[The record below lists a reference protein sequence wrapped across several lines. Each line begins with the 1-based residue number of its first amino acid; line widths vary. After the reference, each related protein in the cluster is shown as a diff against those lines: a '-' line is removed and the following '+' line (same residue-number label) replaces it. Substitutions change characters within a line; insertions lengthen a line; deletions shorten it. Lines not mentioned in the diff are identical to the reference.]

1 MMATPQQAG
10 ITFCDGDE
18 EGEAGPTVA
27 EEDGVEVEMVTVAQT
42 YTPKCSDEK
51 RSKQLKA
58 RRGRGRKKKAIK
70 DVPVPP
76 TSPSFDVRVL
86 PIITTTTNHNTVE
99 QNKSSNGNS
108 PVSQSDFDV
117 TATISDDEATV
128 DTQTTD
134 NTAGHR
140 ETYSNITPDKTFEHR
155 AAVIDID
162 EEGGVKNACDK
173 LNSAKDARQLLE
185 LKKDF
190 QESDLEYGEDPD
202 EWIADLSYLREEMG
216 KISVSGASTVT
227 ETDMIL
233 HILSNL
239 PSQYDEVTP
248 KLHDRLEAGTLTLDT
263 VRTKLNEHYKGMRM
277 EDNVLFNEPGQINH
291 SNSPTSQLGFDIMAT
306 TGIDNDVRSKQDH
319 SHDAFEI
326 QRKTQAMRDLD
337 VLLADGDDESVRV
350 TFAPDVEEIVIVK
363 STSPPPTPR
372 KSKPRNDWLFS
383 CTLDDI
389 DEVVEDIVSP
399 FDIIASFISCE
410 RDDSIIIDHMENDDF
425 AD

>member
-1 MMATPQQAG
+1 MMATPQQAA
-10 ITFCDGDE
+10 IIAKEC
-18 EGEAGPTVA
+18 EAAPTVA
-27 EEDGVEVEMVTVAQT
+27 EEDGVEVEMVTPVAQT
-42 YTPKCSDEK
+42 YNCSDEK

-58 RRGRGRKKKAIK
+58 RRGRGRKMKAIK
-70 DVPVPP
+70 DV
-76 TSPSFDVRVL
+76 SPSFDVRVL
-86 PIITTTTNHNTVE
+86 PINKATNNNTVT

-140 ETYSNITPDKTFEHR
+140 EAYSNITPDKTFERR
-155 AAVIDID
+155 AAAIDID

-173 LNSAKDARQLLE
+173 LNNAKDARQLLE

-190 QESDLEYGEDPD
+190 QESDLEYGEDPN

-216 KISVSGASTVT
+216 KISVIGASTVT

-248 KLHDRLEAGTLTLDT
+248 KLHDRLEAGTLTLET

-277 EDNVLFNEPGQINH
+277 EDNELFNEPGQINH
-291 SNSPTSQLGFDIMAT
+291 SSSPTSQLGFDIMAT
-306 TGIDNDVRSKQDH
+306 TGDDNDVRSKQDH

-337 VLLADGDDESVRV
+337 VLLADNDDESVRV
-350 TFAPDVEEIVIVK
+350 TFAPDVKEIVIVD
-363 STSPPPTPR
+363 SAPPTPK

-399 FDIIASFISCE
+399 LDIIASFISCE
-410 RDDSIIIDHMENDDF
+410 RDDSIIIDHTENDDF

>member
-1 MMATPQQAG
+1 MNKSNSLSLDNMMATPQQA
-10 ITFCDGDE
+10 
-18 EGEAGPTVA
+18 PTVA
-27 EEDGVEVEMVTVAQT
+27 EEDGVEVEMVTPVAQT
-42 YTPKCSDEK
+42 YNCSDEK
-51 RSKQLKA
+51 KSKQLKA
-58 RRGRGRKKKAIK
+58 RRGRGRKKKTIK

-86 PIITTTTNHNTVE
+86 PINKTATTNNNTVE

-128 DTQTTD
+128 DTHTTD

-140 ETYSNITPDKTFEHR
+140 EAYSNTTPDTTFEHR
-155 AAVIDID
+155 AAAIDID

-173 LNSAKDARQLLE
+173 LNNAKDARQLLE
-185 LKKDF
+185 LKKEF
-190 QESDLEYGEDPD
+190 QECDLEYGDDPD

-248 KLHDRLEAGTLTLDT
+248 KLHERLEAGTLTLDT
-263 VRTKLNEHYKGMRM
+263 VRTKLNEQYEGMRM
-277 EDNVLFNEPGQINH
+277 KDNELFNEPGQISH
-291 SNSPTSQLGFDIMAT
+291 SNSPRSQLGFDIMAT
-306 TGIDNDVRSKQDH
+306 TGDDNDVRSKQDH
-319 SHDAFEI
+319 SHDVFEI

-350 TFAPDVEEIVIVK
+350 TFAPDVKEIVIVE
-363 STSPPPTPR
+363 SAPPTPK
-372 KSKPRNDWLFS
+372 KSKPRNEWLFS

-410 RDDSIIIDHMENDDF
+410 RDDSIIIDHTENDDF

>member
-1 MMATPQQAG
+1 MMATPQQA
-10 ITFCDGDE
+10 
-18 EGEAGPTVA
+18 PTVA

-76 TSPSFDVRVL
+76 PSPSFDIRVL

-108 PVSQSDFDV
+108 TVSQSDFDV

-128 DTQTTD
+128 DTHTTD

-140 ETYSNITPDKTFEHR
+140 EAYSNITPDKTFEQR

-190 QESDLEYGEDPD
+190 QESGLEYGEDPD

-263 VRTKLNEHYKGMRM
+263 VRTKLRM

-306 TGIDNDVRSKQDH
+306 TGDDNDVRSKQDH

-350 TFAPDVEEIVIVK
+350 TFAPDVEEIVIEK

>member
-1 MMATPQQAG
+1 VNKSNSLSLDNMMATPQQA
-10 ITFCDGDE
+10 
-18 EGEAGPTVA
+18 PTVA
-27 EEDGVEVEMVTVAQT
+27 EEDGVEVEMVTPVAQT
-42 YTPKCSDEK
+42 YNCSDEK
-51 RSKQLKA
+51 KSKQLKA
-58 RRGRGRKKKAIK
+58 RRGRGRKKKTIK

-86 PIITTTTNHNTVE
+86 PINKTATTNNNTVE

-128 DTQTTD
+128 DTHTTD

-140 ETYSNITPDKTFEHR
+140 EAYSNTTPDTTFEHR
-155 AAVIDID
+155 AAAIDID

-173 LNSAKDARQLLE
+173 LNNAKDARQLLE
-185 LKKDF
+185 LKKEF
-190 QESDLEYGEDPD
+190 QECDLEYGDDPN

-248 KLHDRLEAGTLTLDT
+248 KLHERLEAGTLTLDT
-263 VRTKLNEHYKGMRM
+263 VRTKLNEQYEGMRM
-277 EDNVLFNEPGQINH
+277 KDNELFNEPGQISH
-291 SNSPTSQLGFDIMAT
+291 SNSPRSQLGFDIMAT
-306 TGIDNDVRSKQDH
+306 TGDDNDVRSKQDH
-319 SHDAFEI
+319 SHDVFEI

-350 TFAPDVEEIVIVK
+350 TFAPDVKEIVIVE
-363 STSPPPTPR
+363 SAPPTPK
-372 KSKPRNDWLFS
+372 KSKPRNEWLFS

-410 RDDSIIIDHMENDDF
+410 RDDSIIIDHTENDDF